1 MLLATPPGDSA
12 PRGDQPGQDTLE
24 SDWPWGA
31 VFPETKASRPVGSRT
46 YKAGTTFRRRRV
58 GGRETAR
65 SEIQK

>member
-1 MLLATPPGDSA
+1 MLLATPPGDSV
-12 PRGDQPGQDTLE
+12 PGGDQPGQDTLE

-46 YKAGTTFRRRRV
+46 YKARTTFRRRRV

>member
-12 PRGDQPGQDTLE
+12 PGGDQPGQDTLE

-31 VFPETKASRPVGSRT
+31 VFPETKTSRPVGSRT